1 MLFRL
6 SCWTF
11 SVCYFSF
18 HVYIRRPS
26 DVKENHSHF
35 FLQKLLGY
43 FLWFCSSFVSL
54 LWGILFIYCF
64 ISILG
69 FLCAIFK
76 QFLSSSSVVFCLF
89 VVIYFSFLSYMLIIY
104 VCMCTH
110 TYTNVYLFNKKWKAL
125 LILKKK
131 IWKEKSQY
139 ISLWSDL
146 QTKILTSDMK
156 LNKTRVEKIC
166 NQIHVSDFICRFY

>member
-18 HVYIRRPS
+18 HVYVRRPA

-35 FLQKLLGY
+35 FLQKLLG

-69 FLCAIFK
+69 FFPAIFK

-89 VVIYFSFLSYMLIIY
+89 VVIYFSLLSYMLIIY

-110 TYTNVYLFNKKWKAL
+110 TFTNVYLFNKKWKAL
-125 LILKKK
+125 LILKKFCK
-131 IWKEKSQY
+131 HKKVN
-139 ISLWSDL
+139 
-146 QTKILTSDMK
+146 IL
-156 LNKTRVEKIC
+156 
-166 NQIHVSDFICRFY
+166 VSGVIYKQRSWHPI

>member
-18 HVYIRRPS
+18 HVYVLRPA
-26 DVKENHSHF
+26 DVKKNHSHF
-35 FLQKLLGY
+35 FLQKLLG
-43 FLWFCSSFVSL
+43 FFV
-54 LWGILFIYCF
+54 ILFLF
-64 ISILG
+64 RILTLG
-69 FLCAIFK
+69 NFVYLLLHFYFRFFPAIFK

-89 VVIYFSFLSYMLIIY
+89 VVIYFSLLSYMLIIY

-110 TYTNVYLFNKKWKAL
+110 TFRNVYLFNKKWKAL

-131 IWKEKSQY
+131 IANTKSQY

-146 QTKILTSDMK
+146 QTKILTSDIK
-156 LNKTRVEKIC
+156 WNKTRVEKIC
-166 NQIHVSDFICRFY
+166 KQIHVSDFICRFH